1 MAEPDEFPDAERQR
15 LEDELRQAEGQ
26 QADALKEG
34 FVIGGGLGN
43 HEQRAGLEERT
54 SALREQLG
62 YESPETPVG
71 KSGRGWIGWAILGVV
86 CVGVVVA
93 IWAMNTL

>member
-1 MAEPDEFPDAERQR
+1 MTEPEQLPDAERQR
-15 LEDELRQAEGQ
+15 LEDELRHAETQ

-34 FVIGGGLGN
+34 FVLGGGLGN
-43 HEQRAGLEERT
+43 HEQRAGLEERA
-54 SALREQLG
+54 SALRRQLG
-62 YESPETPVG
+62 RESPEAPAG
-71 KSGRGWIGWAILGVV
+71 KSARGWIGWSILGVV

>member
-1 MAEPDEFPDAERQR
+1 MTESEELSEAERQR
-15 LEDELRQAEGQ
+15 LANELKQAETH
-26 QADALKEG
+26 QAGALKEG

-43 HEQRAGLEERT
+43 HEQRAELDERV
-54 SALREQLG
+54 SALRRQLG
-62 YESPETPVG
+62 RESPEAPAG
-71 KSGRGWIGWAILGVV
+71 ESGRGWMGWVILGGV